1 MCGIA
6 GFIGVGPRL
15 DETGAVLRCM
25 TDQLRHRGPD
35 DEGHWIDPDAGV
47 ALGHRRLSIV
57 DLSATGHQ
65 PMGSPSGRYITVL
78 NGEIYNF
85 RDLRAE
91 LEGPGTVFRGNS
103 DTEVAL
109 AAFDRWGIDQ
119 ALRRMAGMFAFA
131 VWDKRDR
138 VLHLIRD
145 RVGEKPLY
153 YAHLGRAI
161 VFGSELKS
169 LRAHPLWT
177 GAIDADALAGYL
189 QFSYVP
195 GTKSI
200 YAGTR
205 KVRPGCVVSFRSLTE
220 APNEQQYWS
229 AADVALSGVRTPL
242 DASERETTDR
252 LDLALRRTIREE
264 MLADVPLG
272 AFLSGGIDSSLIVA
286 LMQAESTRPVKTFT
300 IGFDVEGFNE
310 ANFAREVAEHLGTE
324 HTEFFVTESAAR
336 DVVPML
342 PTLYDEPFADSSQIP
357 THLVAALA
365 RRHVTV
371 SLSGDGGD
379 EVFGGYGRYTE
390 MERMW
395 KIVGR
400 WPIAARRAAGAVL
413 GIIPDAMWRNLSA
426 RRQSSNGLGRINPSP
441 ERIAKLRRILGAHD
455 VAGLYNEMLT
465 QWPGSSTVVRG
476 GRLAGGDRAPMQTE
490 GLSVIEQ
497 LMLHDL
503 TTYLPD
509 DILVKVDRAAMGVSL
524 ESRAPFLDHRIIE
537 LAWQIPLSMKV
548 HEGKG
553 KWILRNLLERYVP
566 RRLTDRPKMG
576 FGVPLES
583 WLRGPLRDWADDLL
597 EPARLARE
605 GVFDSKPIVEAWS
618 RFRSGG
624 YVSPHMLWTILMFQ
638 SWRESIPVT
647 NNWSRTGIGESIR
660 VNAAKVAD
668 TNSGTA
674 KAEWMNN

>member
-6 GFIGVGPRL
+6 GFLGIGSRL
-15 DETGAVLRCM
+15 DEARAVLYSM
-25 TDQLRHRGPD
+25 TDQLKHRGPD
-35 DEGHWIDPDAGV
+35 DEGHWIDPDAEI

-57 DLSATGHQ
+57 DLSPTGHQ
-65 PMGSPSGRYITVL
+65 PMRSASGRYITVL

-91 LEGPGTVFRGNS
+91 LQGLGAVFRGNS

-119 ALRRMAGMFAFA
+119 AVRRLVGMFAFA

-138 VLHLIRD
+138 ILHLIRD

-169 LRAHPLWT
+169 LRTHPLWT
-177 GAIDADALAGYL
+177 GAIDADALAGFL
-189 QFSYVP
+189 QFSYIS
-195 GTKSI
+195 GARSI

-205 KVRPGCVVSFRSLTE
+205 KVPPGSVVSFHSLTD
-220 APNEQQYWS
+220 APREQRYWS

-242 DASERETTDR
+242 GANAGEATDQ
-252 LDLALRRTIREE
+252 LDLALRRTIRDE

-310 ANFAREVAEHLGTE
+310 ANYAREVAAHLGTE
-324 HTEFFVTESAAR
+324 HTEFSVTEATAR
-336 DVVPML
+336 EVVPML
-342 PTLYDEPFADSSQIP
+342 PTVYDEPFADSSQIP

-395 KIVGR
+395 KVVGR
-400 WPIAARRAAGAVL
+400 LPVAARRAAGA
-413 GIIPDAMWRNLSA
+413 ASEW
-426 RRQSSNGLGRINPSP
+426 SP
-441 ERIAKLRRILGAHD
+441 TRCGGVFP
-455 VAGLYNEMLT
+455 VAGE
-465 QWPGSSTVVRG
+465 QGPVSAASI
-476 GRLAGGDRAPMQTE
+476 RA
-490 GLSVIEQ
+490 
-497 LMLHDL
+497 
-503 TTYLPD
+503 
-509 DILVKVDRAAMGVSL
+509 RN
-524 ESRAPFLDHRIIE
+524 ESR
-537 LAWQIPLSMKV
+537 S
-548 HEGKG
+548 
-553 KWILRNLLERYVP
+553 
-566 RRLTDRPKMG
+566 
-576 FGVPLES
+576 
-583 WLRGPLRDWADDLL
+583 
-597 EPARLARE
+597 
-605 GVFDSKPIVEAWS
+605 
-618 RFRSGG
+618 
-624 YVSPHMLWTILMFQ
+624 
-638 SWRESIPVT
+638 
-647 NNWSRTGIGESIR
+647 
-660 VNAAKVAD
+660 
-668 TNSGTA
+668 
-674 KAEWMNN
+674 